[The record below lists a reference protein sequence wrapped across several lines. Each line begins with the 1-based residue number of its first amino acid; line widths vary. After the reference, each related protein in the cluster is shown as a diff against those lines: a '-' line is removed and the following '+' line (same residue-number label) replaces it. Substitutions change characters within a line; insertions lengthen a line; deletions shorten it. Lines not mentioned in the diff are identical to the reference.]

1 METPT
6 DGVLRA
12 VTNDG
17 TFRVMAV
24 ATSAMVSGA
33 IAAQEAQG
41 AIAHRFADLLTA
53 AVLVRESMS
62 PDLRVQCV
70 LQGDDERSR
79 MIADTHPDGM
89 TRGLV
94 QIASDWTDFPI
105 AERGLL
111 QVARTLHN
119 GALHQGV
126 VQVPSSGKIAD
137 VFMGYMQESEQ
148 VTSMMA
154 VGCLFD
160 GSTVRAAGGYLVQ
173 LLPGAD
179 PSMLAIMAERLE
191 DFRNIE
197 PLLANGQSSPRQ
209 LIDEILYGMPFEQVA
224 EREVRFG
231 CNCSTERVTAGLA
244 SLPRTEIESFVAD
257 GQVLEIR
264 CDYCHREYRINPDT
278 LRGLL
283 AAN

>member
-1 METPT
+1 MTTPT

-24 ATSAMVSGA
+24 ATTAMVQGA
-33 IAAQEAQG
+33 INAQEARG
-41 AIAHRFADLLTA
+41 PIAQRFADLLTA

-62 PDLRVQCV
+62 PDLRVQCI
-70 LQGDDERSR
+70 LQADDERSR

-89 TRGLV
+89 TRGLL
-94 QIASDWTDFPI
+94 QIASKSGDFPI
-105 AERGLL
+105 AARGVL

-160 GSTVRAAGGYLVQ
+160 GETVRSAGGYLVQ

-191 DFRNIE
+191 DFRDIE
-197 PLLANGQSSPRQ
+197 PLLANGQASPRQ

-224 EREVRFG
+224 EREVHFG
-231 CNCSTERVTAGLA
+231 CNCSDERVTAGLA
-244 SLPRTEIESFVAD
+244 SLPRAEIESFVAE